1 MWLKHGR
8 MLDLSITCDGSGPWE
23 YCWVVKPN
31 YTVPNNVTCDEVPGA
46 YKTILSGI
54 CSFNVSRYLSRNGEY
69 SLILIVD
76 DGLKHIVKQVGIN
89 VFNGPR

>member
-46 YKTILSGI
+46 YKTTLSGI
-54 CSFNVSRYLSRNGEY
+54 CSFNVSRYLSKNGEY

>member
-1 MWLKHGR
+1 

-46 YKTILSGI
+46 YKTILNGI